1 MKPVKPVVWALLGIF
16 SVYLAAA
23 AASAY
28 EEGSNIF
35 VWMGRFSE
43 VLKRP
48 SLLRWTP
55 YTVKCIVIV
64 LLLCAFAVL
73 LYRSDREKR
82 RPGGEYGTAKWEA
95 AETMNQK
102 YADKDGPNVILT
114 QHVSIG
120 MDGYKHQRNL
130 NVLVVGGSGSG
141 KTRYFCKPGLMDANC
156 SYLVVDPKGEM
167 LRSTGHFLKSQGY
180 DIKVF
185 DLIHPRQSDG
195 YNPFRYIREE
205 PDVLKLMDNLVKNT
219 TPPKGASNDPFWEK
233 AEIALDSALM
243 LYLLS
248 EAPKEEQTFEMLM
261 FMLNSA
267 QASEEDEQFQS
278 PLDLLFQSLEDR
290 EPDHLAVKQY
300 KVYKKA
306 AGKTAKSI
314 LITAGVRLT
323 AFIFPQYAAI
333 MQEDEMDFG
342 SLGERKRAIFCITPV
357 NDGSMNYLVSMLF
370 TQCFQELYLRADE
383 RYDGRL
389 PVPVRVIQ
397 DEWANVPQP
406 DSYPKVLATCRS
418 YNIGIDIIV
427 QNIQSIKARY
437 RDEYQSII
445 GNCDTLLFL
454 GGGNEPE
461 SLEFMSKLLGKET
474 ISIRTRGQT
483 RGRSGSS
490 SINYQL
496 TGREL
501 MTPDEIR
508 RMPTR
513 EALLLIRGESPVRD
527 RKYNIKKHPNYRYT
541 QDGGA
546 KPYIHNPPPA
556 PDYALTDLPYVFR
569 TLDDFRF
576 LEDEYEQ
583 EKQEKMEN
591 RRQYLRERGAVLM
604 RCYHR
609 LRNRR

>member
-1 MKPVKPVVWALLGIF
+1 MKPVKPVVWALLGVF
-16 SVYLAAA
+16 SVYLAIA

-55 YTVKCIVIV
+55 YTVKCIIVV

-130 NVLVVGGSGSG
+130 NILVVGGSGSG

-583 EKQEKMEN
+583 EKQEKKEN
-591 RRQYLRERGAVLM
+591 RRKYLRKRGAVLM

>member
-16 SVYLAAA
+16 SVYLAVA

-55 YTVKCIVIV
+55 YTVKCIIVV
-64 LLLCAFAVL
+64 LLLCVFAVL

-261 FMLNSA
+261 FMLECA
-267 QASEEDEQFQS
+267 RVMEEDDQYPT
-278 PLDLLFQSLEDR
+278 PLDLLFQSLEERDPTHVAVR
-290 EPDHLAVKQY
+290 EY
-300 KVYKKA
+300 KVYKQA

-314 LITAGVRLT
+314 LVTASVRLS
-323 AFIFPQYAAI
+323 AFIFPQYTNI

-397 DEWANVPQP
+397 DEWANVPQQ
-406 DSYPKVLATCRS
+406 DSYPKVLASCRS

-474 ISIRTRGQT
+474 ITIRTRGQT

-527 RKYNIKKHPNYRYT
+527 RKYNIKKHLNYRYT

-583 EKQEKMEN
+583 EKQEKKEN
-591 RRQYLRERGAVLM
+591 RRKYLRERGAVLM